1 MTHAIRI
8 HAHGGPDRLSWDR
21 VEPGTPGPGEVLL
34 RQTACGLNFIDV
46 YQRDGLYPAGELPA
60 VLGMEAAGVVE
71 ALGDGVEGFSV
82 GDRVAYPMRQGAYA
96 EARTIGAAHLV
107 RLPETISD
115 RQAAAIM
122 LKGLTAHYL
131 LFRSYRVRPGDP
143 ILVYAAAGG
152 VGLILSQWAKHLG
165 ATVIGCVG
173 SEEKAELARA
183 NGCDHVIL
191 YRHENV
197 PARVRE
203 FTGGEGVAAAYDSVG
218 KVTFMDSLDSLRP
231 FGVMVS
237 FGNASGPV
245 EPFSPA
251 ILAPKGSLYVTRP
264 TLATHIATRAL
275 LDEGAERLFNA
286 VTDGLLHIQ
295 INQTYPLAETAQA
308 HRDLEARKTTGSTV
322 LIAEP
327 GPV

>member
-8 HAHGGPDRLSWDR
+8 HAHGGADVLRWEE

-34 RQTACGLNFIDV
+34 RHHFCGLNFIDV

-60 VLGMEAAGVVE
+60 VLGMEGAGVVE
-71 ALGDGVEGFSV
+71 AVGEGVDTLSV
-82 GDRVAYPMRQGAYA
+82 GDRVAYPMCQGAYA
-96 EARTIGAAHLV
+96 EARVIAAERLI
-107 RLPETISD
+107 RLPDSISE
-115 RQAAAIM
+115 RQAAAVM
-122 LKGLTAHYL
+122 LKGLTAQYL
-131 LFRSYRVRPGDP
+131 LFRSYPVQAGDS

-152 VGLILSQWAKHLG
+152 VGLLLCQWARHLG
-165 ATVIGCVG
+165 ARVIGCVG

-183 NGCDHVIL
+183 NGCEHTIL
-191 YRHENV
+191 YRQENV

-203 FTGGEGVAAAYDSVG
+203 FTEGEGVAAAYDSVG
-218 KVTFMDSLDSLRP
+218 KATFMDSLDSLRP

-237 FGNASGPV
+237 YGNASGPV

-251 ILAPKGSLYVTRP
+251 ILAPRGSLYVTRP

-275 LDEGAERLFNA
+275 LEDGARHLFGA

-295 INQTYPLAETAQA
+295 VNQAYPLSETAQA
-308 HRDLEARKTTGSTV
+308 QRDLEARKTTGSTV
-322 LIAEP
+322 LLA
-327 GPV
+327 GDD

>member
-1 MTHAIRI
+1 MPHAIRI
-8 HAHGGPDRLSWDR
+8 HAHGGADVLRWEQLEPD
-21 VEPGTPGPGEVLL
+21 VPGPGEVLL
-34 RQTACGLNFIDV
+34 RQNACGLNFIDV
-46 YQRDGLYPAGELPA
+46 YQRDGLYPAGDLPA

-71 ALGDGVEGFSV
+71 ALGEGVNSLAV
-82 GDRVAYPMRQGAYA
+82 GDRVAYPMCQGAYA
-96 EARTIGAAHLV
+96 EARVIAADRLV
-107 RLPETISD
+107 KLPGSISD

-131 LFRSYRVRPGDP
+131 LFRSYPVRTGDS

-152 VGLILSQWAKHLG
+152 VGLLLSQWARHLG
-165 ATVIGCVG
+165 ARVIGCVG

-183 NGCDHVIL
+183 NGCDHTSL
-191 YRHENV
+191 YRHEDI

-203 FTGGEGVAAAYDSVG
+203 FTDGEGVAAAYDSVG
-218 KVTFMDSLDSLRP
+218 KATFMASLDSLRP

-245 EPFSPA
+245 EPFSPG
-251 ILAPKGSLYVTRP
+251 ILAPRGSLYVTRP
-264 TLATHIATRAL
+264 TLATHIATREL
-275 LDEGAERLFNA
+275 LEEGADRLFGA

-327 GPV
+327 A